1 DALPI
6 DVGFGLQQVG
16 GHVQAL
22 GAVEVRRLLGDD
34 GDVGELLDA
43 LGEALAAVAGGGGAG
58 HALQHD
64 HLALLADRGGESL
77 GGLGAAG
84 DIVRGDEAGEL
95 AGGGVAVHSDDGDV
109 RIVERLDG
117 GGDGVGVGG
126 VDDHQGVALGDG
138 VGELVGLGG
147 GVVGGVLH
155 VEAD

>member
-1 DALPI
+1 
-6 DVGFGLQQVG
+6 
-16 GHVQAL
+16 
-22 GAVEVRRLLGDD
+22 
-34 GDVGELLDA
+34 
-43 LGEALAAVAGGGGAG
+43 
-58 HALQHD
+58 
-64 HLALLADRGGESL
+64 
-77 GGLGAAG
+77 AAG

-155 VEAD
+155 VEADALRLGLRLGALDELDEEGVGLGGDGEHDALAAASLPVAAAVAGGQARAGHGGGAEGEQAATAGHGLGDGD